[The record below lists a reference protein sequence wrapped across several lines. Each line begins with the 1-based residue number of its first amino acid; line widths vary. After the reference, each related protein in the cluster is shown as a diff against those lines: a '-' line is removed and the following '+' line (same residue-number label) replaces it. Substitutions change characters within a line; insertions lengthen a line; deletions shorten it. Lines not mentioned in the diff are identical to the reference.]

1 MVILSIIFIV
11 LGSILLVAPLCG
23 NFVSAEKIKS
33 WFLAA
38 ALIVGGMSF
47 ITIGI
52 ALVHLDLTTPKPY
65 TIHKTEVYTS
75 LTGENLYRIWIE
87 DNGTYYYLI
96 LTQNEIGLYE
106 EKNCQIYISDNQMK
120 SIVSS
125 KNLKT

>member
-1 MVILSIIFIV
+1 MVYLSVIFIV
-11 LGSILLVAPLCG
+11 IGAILLAAPLCG
-23 NFVSAEKIKS
+23 GFVSAEKIKT

-38 ALIVGGMSF
+38 ALLISGLSF
-47 ITIGI
+47 IVIGV
-52 ALVHLDLTTPKPY
+52 ALIDLSTTTPKPY

-87 DNGTYYYLI
+87 DGGTYYYLI
-96 LTQNEIGLYE
+96 LTQNEIGLYKE
-106 EKNCQIYISDNQMK
+106 ENCQIYISDEQMR